1 MKVSDMSK
9 EDKFT
14 LSCVV
19 GSAMIF
25 LVAPWLPACGE
36 ASATTPQFDIPQTI
50 QTMPPMGI
58 VMDRPAVGAFA
69 SEVTSCE
76 LTVSTTAE
84 ELGPK
89 NCDSGAKFAGT
100 DIHALKCGPSKANPN
115 DSAECVCVGASDV
128 NTSDDD
134 ECYPVG
140 GCSDAQ
146 ESSINVAGRKVFAVR
161 YAGNDVTLECIF
173 GRGNP

>member
-1 MKVSDMSK
+1 
-9 EDKFT
+9 
-14 LSCVV
+14 
-19 GSAMIF
+19 
-25 LVAPWLPACGE
+25 
-36 ASATTPQFDIPQTI
+36 
-50 QTMPPMGI
+50 MPPMGI
-58 VMDRPAVGAFA
+58 VLQRPETGAFA

-84 ELGPK
+84 ELHPQ
-89 NCDSGAKFAGT
+89 NCDSGAKMANTG
-100 DIHALKCGPSKANPN
+100 IHALKCGPSKANPN

-140 GCSDAQ
+140 GCADAQ
-146 ESSINVAGRKVFAVR
+146 EASINVAGREVHAVR